1 MTMQSI
7 PEAIA
12 LLQGKGNC
20 ELEARLGCIV
30 RACFKIQTI
39 QASKSKFKYYKEIV
53 MSSTS
58 EPLNF
63 PTGDPFIRKKKKEKE
78 KTRLWVYK
86 YIIKMYIM

>member
-1 MTMQSI
+1 MQSI

-12 LLQGKGNC
+12 HQQGKGNR
-20 ELEARLGCIV
+20 ELEARLGYIV
-30 RACFKIQTI
+30 RAYFKIQII

-63 PTGDPFIRKKKKEKE
+63 PTGDLFIQKKKKRKKKQDSG
-78 KTRLWVYK
+78 
-86 YIIKMYIM
+86 YISI